1 MKRWIGFLI
10 VIVWAASGCASTTWG
25 YEAVTAGEASD
36 WVLAGDAT
44 AKAELAPVDSEY
56 PLASFPAACHRKECV
71 GPATDHHDLLQR
83 AAFALAAS
91 KELFRLFDLASTD
104 ESFARRFRQSQAL
117 AQGRLAELQRHIDV
131 TEAALRDLEVTVESF
146 SVARRQLADA
156 EVFLARAERRM
167 RDSRLY
173 GPLAWG
179 G

>member
-1 MKRWIGFLI
+1 MKRMIPTLI
-10 VIVWAASGCASTTWG
+10 AVVVAASGCASATWG

-36 WVLAGDAT
+36 WVLAEDA
-44 AKAELAPVDSEY
+44 AARAALAPEDVDR
-56 PLASFPAACHRKECV
+56 PLASYPVECHRKECV
-71 GPATDHHDLLQR
+71 GPATEHYDLLQR

-91 KELFRLFDLASTD
+91 KELYRLFDLASTD
-104 ESFARRFRQSQAL
+104 ESFAIRFRQSQAL
-117 AQGRLAELQRHIDV
+117 AQGRLAELHRHIEV
-131 TEAALRDLEVTVESF
+131 TEAALRDLDVTTDSLL
-146 SVARRQLADA
+146 VARRQLADA